1 MAQAGTAPAISI
13 VFPGVAFRHTL
24 SYYPDRVI
32 QSNPE
37 IFDRMTALADST
49 RSRVLLL
56 LERHELTVNEIRS
69 VLQLPQSTVSR
80 QLKALSDHEWIVS
93 RPEGTSRRY
102 RAAEKLDASSRKLW
116 QLVREQII
124 TTPAASQ
131 DARRVQA
138 VLAHRRSKSQKFFSS
153 AAGQWD
159 RLRVE
164 LFGNRADLMGL
175 LGLLDETWTVGD
187 LGCGTGQITESIAPF
202 VSKVIAVD
210 DSAAML
216 AAARRRVA
224 SMSNVEVKSGNLE
237 SLPIEDGSLDA
248 ALLFLVLHYVPEPA
262 AAIAEAHRTL
272 KPGGRLLI
280 VDMMPHDREDL
291 LHEMGHVWR
300 GFSEEHIASLLE
312 AAGISGG
319 RYHPLPPDEA
329 AKGPTLFAATG
340 RSSPSQPIATEER
353 S

>member
-1 MAQAGTAPAISI
+1 MQPS
-13 VFPGVAFRHTL
+13 PL
-24 SYYPDRVI
+24 L
-32 QSNPE
+32 
-37 IFDRMTALADST
+37 FDRMTALADST
-49 RSRVLLL
+49 RSRMLLL

-80 QLKALSDHEWIVS
+80 HLKALSDQDWIVS

-102 RAAEKLDASSRKLW
+102 RAAEKMEASSRRLW
-116 QLVREQII
+116 HLVREQVI
-124 TTPAASQ
+124 TTPAAAQ
-131 DARRVQA
+131 DARRVQTI
-138 VLAHRRSKSQKFFSS
+138 LSNRRSKSQKFFSS

-164 LFGNRADLMGL
+164 LFGKRADLLGL

-187 LGCGTGQITESIAPF
+187 LGCGTGQITESLAPF
-202 VSKVIAVD
+202 VNRVIAVD
-210 DSAAML
+210 DSSAML

-224 SMSNVEVKSGNLE
+224 SMQNVDVRSGRLE

-248 ALLFLVLHYVPEPA
+248 AVLFLVLHYVPEPE
-262 AAIAEAHRTL
+262 AAIAEAFRTL
-272 KPGGRLLI
+272 KRGGRLLI

-300 GFSEEHIASLLE
+300 GFSEEQISSLLDG
-312 AAGISGG
+312 AGFLGS

-329 AKGPTLFAATG
+329 AKGPTLFAAVARRIDTKAETDDDEDEKMKIV
-340 RSSPSQPIATEER
+340 PLALTA
-353 S
+353 

>member
-1 MAQAGTAPAISI
+1 MQPTGPLPL
-13 VFPGVAFRHTL
+13 F
-24 SYYPDRVI
+24 
-32 QSNPE
+32 E
-37 IFDRMTALADST
+37 RMTALADST
-49 RSRVLLL
+49 RSRLLLL

-80 QLKALSDHEWIVS
+80 HLKALADHDWILS

-102 RAAEKLDASSRKLW
+102 RAAEKLEPSSRKLW
-116 QLVREQII
+116 HLVREQVL
-124 TTPAASQ
+124 TTPAAAQ

-164 LFGNRADLMGL
+164 LFGSRADLDGL
-175 LGLLDETWTVGD
+175 LGLLDESWIVGD
-187 LGCGTGQITESIAPF
+187 LGCGTGQLTESLAPF
-202 VSKVIAVD
+202 VQSVIAVD

-216 AAARRRVA
+216 AAARRRLSA
-224 SMSNVEVKSGNLE
+224 MQNVDLRTGRLE

-248 ALLFLVLHYVPEPA
+248 ALLFLVLHYVPEPEE
-262 AAIAEAHRTL
+262 AIREACRVL

-291 LHEMGHVWR
+291 LQEMGHVWR
-300 GFSEEHIASLLE
+300 GFSEQQVAAMFD
-312 AAGISGG
+312 AAGFAGG

-329 AKGPTLFAATG
+329 AKGPGLFAAVAKRPNAVG
-340 RSSPSQPIATEER
+340 QDENPAVDQNAGLALSA
-353 S
+353 

>member
-1 MAQAGTAPAISI
+1 MQLTNSLP
-13 VFPGVAFRHTL
+13 L
-24 SYYPDRVI
+24 
-32 QSNPE
+32 
-37 IFDRMTALADST
+37 FDRMTALADST
-49 RSRVLLL
+49 RSRMLLL

-80 QLKALSDHEWIVS
+80 HLKALGDQDWVVS

-102 RAAEKLDASSRKLW
+102 RAAEKMEPASRKLW
-116 QLVREQII
+116 HLVREQVL
-124 TTPAASQ
+124 TTPAAAQ

-159 RLRVE
+159 KLRDE
-164 LFGNRADLMGL
+164 LFGKRADLLGL
-175 LGLLDETWTVGD
+175 LGLLDDSWTVGD
-187 LGCGTGQITESIAPF
+187 LGCGTGQLTESLAPF
-202 VSKVIAVD
+202 VAHVIAVD
-210 DSAAML
+210 DSSAML

-224 SMSNVEVKSGNLE
+224 SMNNVEVKSGRLE

-248 ALLFLVLHYVPEPA
+248 ALLFLVLHYVPEPH
-262 AAIAEAHRTL
+262 AAIAEARRTL

-300 GFSEEHIASLLE
+300 GFSEEQIASLFE
-312 AAGISGG
+312 AAGFSGG

-329 AKGPTLFAATG
+329 AKGPTLFAAVG
-340 RSSPSQPIATEER
+340 RRAETLATKVAEEDRQPLVLTA
-353 S
+353 

>member
-1 MAQAGTAPAISI
+1 MQ
-13 VFPGVAFRHTL
+13 L
-24 SYYPDRVI
+24 SP
-32 QSNPE
+32 SLP

-49 RSRVLLL
+49 RSRMLLL

-80 QLKALSDHEWIVS
+80 HLKVLGDHDWIVS

-116 QLVREQII
+116 HLVREQVIA
-124 TTPAASQ
+124 TPAAAQ
-131 DARRVQA
+131 DTRRVQT

-164 LFGNRADLMGL
+164 LFGRRADLMGL
-175 LGLLDETWTVGD
+175 LGLLDDTWTVGD
-187 LGCGTGQITESIAPF
+187 LGCGTGQLTESLAPF
-202 VSKVIAVD
+202 VGRVIAVD
-210 DSAAML
+210 DSSAML
-216 AAARRRVA
+216 AAARRRLT
-224 SMSNVEVKSGNLE
+224 SMNNVDVRSGRLE

-262 AAIAEAHRTL
+262 EAIAEARRVL

-291 LHEMGHVWR
+291 LHDMGHVWR
-300 GFSEEHIASLLE
+300 GFSEEQISSLLE
-312 AAGISGG
+312 AAEFSGG

-329 AKGPTLFAATG
+329 AKGPTLFAAVA
-340 RSSPSQPIATEER
+340 RRAEAPATSAAEGDGTAAALALTA
-353 S
+353 

>member
-1 MAQAGTAPAISI
+1 MQPTGPLPL
-13 VFPGVAFRHTL
+13 F
-24 SYYPDRVI
+24 
-32 QSNPE
+32 E
-37 IFDRMTALADST
+37 RMTALADST
-49 RSRVLLL
+49 RSRLLLL

-80 QLKALSDHEWIVS
+80 HLKALADHDWILS

-102 RAAEKLDASSRKLW
+102 RAAEKLEPSSRKLW
-116 QLVREQII
+116 HLVREQVL
-124 TTPAASQ
+124 TTPAAAQ

-164 LFGNRADLMGL
+164 LFGSRADLVGL
-175 LGLLDETWTVGD
+175 LGLLDESWIVGD
-187 LGCGTGQITESIAPF
+187 LGCGTGQLTESLAPF
-202 VSKVIAVD
+202 VQSVVAVD

-216 AAARRRVA
+216 AAARRRLSA
-224 SMSNVEVKSGNLE
+224 MQNVDLRTGRLE

-248 ALLFLVLHYVPEPA
+248 ALLFLVLHYVPEPEE
-262 AAIAEAHRTL
+262 AIREACRVL

-291 LHEMGHVWR
+291 LQEMGHVWR
-300 GFSEEHIASLLE
+300 GFSEQQVAAMFD
-312 AAGISGG
+312 AAGFAGG

-329 AKGPTLFAATG
+329 AKGPGLFAAVAKRPNAVG
-340 RSSPSQPIATEER
+340 QDENPAVDQNAGLALSA
-353 S
+353 